1 MEITKIETSFKTT
14 SHTLA
19 CSLYPYIKL
28 DGFAEEGIQW
38 EDVEKTTYTIGAD
51 GLAKKNSKPVLYTC
65 TMTFLPNSSC
75 RNTLDNM
82 VLAST
87 PQYGKNLVSNTIV
100 YTVKNQLTGTQ
111 TVYSGGDIVST
122 NGGDSA
128 NYNDGQ
134 TNKTYKFTF
143 TNKVVLPM

>member
-1 MEITKIETSFKTT
+1 MEITEIETSFKTA

-38 EDVEKTTYTIGAD
+38 EDVEKTTYTVGAD

-65 TMTFLPNSSC
+65 TMTFMPNSAC
-75 RNTLDNM
+75 RNILDNM

-87 PQYGKNLVSNTIV
+87 PQYGKSLVSNTIV

-111 TVYSGGDIVST
+111 TVYSGGDITTT